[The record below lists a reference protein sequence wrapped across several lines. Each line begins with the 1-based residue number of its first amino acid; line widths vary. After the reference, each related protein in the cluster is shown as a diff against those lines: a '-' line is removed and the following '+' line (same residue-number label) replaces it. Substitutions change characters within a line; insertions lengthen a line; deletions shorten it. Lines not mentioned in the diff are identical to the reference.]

1 MTFFLYLDFILYRFI
16 LIWIRLSLP
25 ETVRKLIQGIV
36 KFFVVTLLKRKSEL
50 VTG

>member
-1 MTFFLYLDFILYRFI
+1 MTFFLYLDFILYGFI

-36 KFFVVTLLKRKSEL
+36 KFFVVTLLKSKSEL